1 MFYYADNN
9 VSLERAT
16 PGSAGFDLTVQSMVF
31 GDDHAIV
38 GTGVYPVIPHGMVG
52 LVFERS
58 SLYKHGWWLANSVG
72 VIDSD
77 YRGEIKLVLE
87 HLDEHNPL
95 IEGQRVAQLVLVP
108 CFTGQAQKLTYEQF
122 TTRTTVRGDGG
133 FGSTGDQ

>member
-16 PGSAGFDLTVQSMVF
+16 PGSAGFDLTVQNVVF
-31 GDDHAIV
+31 GANSTRV

-58 SLYKHGWWLANSVG
+58 SLHKQGWRLSNSVG

-77 YRGEIKLVLE
+77 YRGEIILALE
-87 HLDEHNPL
+87 HLGKRKPL
-95 IEGQRVAQLVLVP
+95 VEGQRVAQLVLVP

-122 TTRTTVRGDGG
+122 TTRTTARGDGG
-133 FGSTGDQ
+133 FGSTGV